1 MKESRSLVGKD
12 RRGKYDR
19 ARSSCELKCISML
32 PFSRIMVL
40 VAHSVIYEFC
50 MIQVLPRTF

>member
-12 RRGKYDR
+12 KRGKYDR
-19 ARSSCELKCISML
+19 ARSSCELKCISM

-40 VAHSVIYEFC
+40 VAHSVMSEFC
-50 MIQVLPRTF
+50 MIQVIPRTF